1 MKTKQTHLSSTYLL
15 KCYYDILEK
24 IYHNMHEHSGNSE
37 EFYIMNDQYLC
48 SMSLLMETIT
58 NQLSYY
64 EQNEK

>member
-37 EFYIMNDQYLC
+37 EFAIMNDQYLC
-48 SMSLLMETIT
+48 SMSLLMETMAR
-58 NQLSYY
+58 QLSYY